1 MTVSLNL
8 KLKPLSNRV
17 VVKVEPEETKTASG
31 LYIPDTGGNS
41 NKPQMGEVIAVGQG
55 KRLDNGSFESMELV
69 VGNRVIFNKY
79 SGTDVDAVQEGC
91 LILREEDIIAVVE

>member
-8 KLKPLSNRV
+8 KLKPLGNRV

-31 LYIPDTGGNS
+31 LYIPDTEGSN
-41 NKPQMGEVIAVGQG
+41 NKPQTGEIVAVGQG
-55 KRLDNGSFESMELV
+55 KRADNGSFEPMETE

-79 SGTDVDAVQEGC
+79 SGTDVDALQEGC
-91 LILREEDIIAVVE
+91 LILREEDIIAIVE